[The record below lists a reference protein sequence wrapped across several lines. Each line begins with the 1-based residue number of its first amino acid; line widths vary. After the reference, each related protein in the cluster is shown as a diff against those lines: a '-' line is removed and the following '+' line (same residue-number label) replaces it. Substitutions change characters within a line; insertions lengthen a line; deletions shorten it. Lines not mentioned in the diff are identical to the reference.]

1 VKRRET
7 QDYLKHSTHREEKEY
22 LEIVHNVA
30 HVEKRR
36 GTETMDSQNNVERR
50 RGIKNTS
57 ISSHVE
63 LGRWKS
69 KNNPEYVEIRRH
81 NPNRSR
87 NIKREGLKM
96 VSLKAYIGRRRTKD
110 YLQHRT

>member
-1 VKRRET
+1 MVHVEEGKSLTIIHRIAHVKRRWA
-7 QDYLKHSTHREEKEY
+7 QFDPQRSTHREEREHLK
-22 LEIVHNVA
+22 IVHNVA
-30 HVEKRR
+30 HVERRR

-69 KNNPEYVEIRRH
+69 KNNPKYVEIRRH
-81 NPNRSR
+81 NPNPSR
-87 NIKREGLKM
+87 NMK
-96 VSLKAYIGRRRTKD
+96 
-110 YLQHRT
+110 